1 MKIINVFLFA
11 GVMHVP
17 QCFFFFFPLKNSFIE
32 IRQEGEKLQHKSA
45 IAMKVF
51 VSVLSQVL

>member
-1 MKIINVFLFA
+1 MKIINVLLFA
-11 GVMHVP
+11 GACATVL
-17 QCFFFFFPLKNSFIE
+17 FFFFPLKNSFIE